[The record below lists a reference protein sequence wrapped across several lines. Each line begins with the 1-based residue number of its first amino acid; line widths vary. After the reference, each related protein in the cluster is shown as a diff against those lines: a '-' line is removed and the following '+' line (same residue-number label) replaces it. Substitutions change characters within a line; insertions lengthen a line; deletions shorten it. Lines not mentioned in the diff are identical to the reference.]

1 MVQNVADPDDEVSYR
16 YSIYNVEDQGIIKYV
31 DRTQYLQ
38 QKILSMIESP
48 TNINILQVAVYDGA

>member
-38 QKILSMIESP
+38 
-48 TNINILQVAVYDGA
+48 